1 MTSFAFCGR
10 VSTEDQQ
17 DPESSRGWQL
27 ARARALTAPH
37 GEIVA
42 EYFDVGQSRSLPWK
56 RRPEASRLLDSLK
69 DPRRGFDA
77 VVIGEPHR
85 AFYGNQFSL
94 TFPLFE
100 HYGVALWVPEV
111 GGPIDPTSEAHDLI
125 MSVFGGMSKGER
137 SRIKI
142 RVRTAMAA
150 QARTEGRFLGG
161 RPPYGYRIIDAGP
174 HPNPAKAA
182 EGGRLHVLEPD
193 PVTAPVVFRI
203 FREYASGRGLYVIAE
218 GLTADGIPSPSA
230 YDPKRNRH
238 RCGIAWSK
246 PAVRAILANP
256 RYTGWQVWNKQ
267 RKDEVL
273 IDVDDVALGHQT
285 RMRWNDPDA
294 WIYSTA
300 VVHTPLVDDE
310 MFRQVQARLAAKKA
324 DQTGPREPK
333 RSPHSYQLRG
343 RMHCGICQRRM
354 QGSWNNG
361 KPHYR
366 CVFPEQYALAN
377 QLQHPRS
384 IYVREELIVPALDR
398 WLARAFSPS
407 RLPDTIHALTAA
419 QDGDIDSRHAA
430 DLAQAR
436 QIIAACDAK
445 LERYR
450 AALEAGTD
458 PALVAR
464 WTATANV
471 ERTAA
476 QARLRT
482 TTGRGR
488 MTAQE
493 IKELVTALGG
503 IVAVL
508 AEADPAD
515 KAEVYEQLGL
525 HLTYEPGPQR
535 VIAEAKP
542 PTIMYRRGCPRAD
555 STTTPTRSPAR
566 RGW

>member
-285 RMRWNDPDA
+285 RMWWNDPDA

-354 QGSWNNG
+354 L
-361 KPHYR
+361 
-366 CVFPEQYALAN
+366 EQRQAPLPVRLPGAVRAG
-377 QLQHPRS
+377 QPVAAPAQHLRPRGTHRPGTRPVARPRVQPVPTPRHDPRAHRRPRRRHRQPSRGGPSAGTTDHRRLRRQTRTLPGRPRS
-384 IYVREELIVPALDR
+384 
-398 WLARAFSPS
+398 
-407 RLPDTIHALTAA
+407 
-419 QDGDIDSRHAA
+419 RH
-430 DLAQAR
+430 R
-436 QIIAACDAK
+436 
-445 LERYR
+445 
-450 AALEAGTD
+450 
-458 PALVAR
+458 
-464 WTATANV
+464 
-471 ERTAA
+471 
-476 QARLRT
+476 
-482 TTGRGR
+482 
-488 MTAQE
+488 
-493 IKELVTALGG
+493 
-503 IVAVL
+503 
-508 AEADPAD
+508 
-515 KAEVYEQLGL
+515 
-525 HLTYEPGPQR
+525 PGPRLEERHEQGQR
-535 VIAEAKP
+535 AGLRHLCAVGQEHSV
-542 PTIMYRRGCPRAD
+542 CSPRPVLGASFGED
-555 STTTPTRSPAR
+555 DGVTLVED
-566 RGW
+566 GG

>member
-1 MTSFAFCGR
+1 
-10 VSTEDQQ
+10 
-17 DPESSRGWQL
+17 L
-27 ARARALTAPH
+27 
-37 GEIVA
+37 
-42 EYFDVGQSRSLPWK
+42 
-56 RRPEASRLLDSLK
+56 
-69 DPRRGFDA
+69 
-77 VVIGEPHR
+77 
-85 AFYGNQFSL
+85 
-94 TFPLFE
+94 
-100 HYGVALWVPEV
+100 
-111 GGPIDPTSEAHDLI
+111 
-125 MSVFGGMSKGER
+125 
-137 SRIKI
+137 
-142 RVRTAMAA
+142 
-150 QARTEGRFLGG
+150 
-161 RPPYGYRIIDAGP
+161 
-174 HPNPAKAA
+174 
-182 EGGRLHVLEPD
+182 
-193 PVTAPVVFRI
+193 
-203 FREYASGRGLYVIAE
+203 
-218 GLTADGIPSPSA
+218 
-230 YDPKRNRH
+230 
-238 RCGIAWSK
+238 
-246 PAVRAILANP
+246 
-256 RYTGWQVWNKQ
+256 
-267 RKDEVL
+267 
-273 IDVDDVALGHQT
+273 
-285 RMRWNDPDA
+285 
-294 WIYSTA
+294 
-300 VVHTPLVDDE
+300 
-310 MFRQVQARLAAKKA
+310 
-324 DQTGPREPK
+324 
-333 RSPHSYQLRG
+333 
-343 RMHCGICQRRM
+343 

-542 PTIMYRRGCPRAD
+542 PTIMYRRECPRGDLNPHALY
-555 STTTPTRSPAR
+555 
-566 RGW
+566 GH

>member
-142 RVRTAMAA
+142 YQDPGADRDGRAGQDRGAIPRRSATLRLPHHRGRSAPEPGQGGRGRPVARPGTRSRHSPGRVSDLPRVRE
-150 QARTEGRFLGG
+150 RT
-161 RPPYGYRIIDAGP
+161 GP
-174 HPNPAKAA
+174 
-182 EGGRLHVLEPD
+182 
-193 PVTAPVVFRI
+193 
-203 FREYASGRGLYVIAE
+203 YVIAE

-294 WIYSTA
+294 WLYSTA
-300 VVHTPLVDDE
+300 VEHTPLVDDE

-343 RMHCGICQRRM
+343 RMHCGICQRRIAG
-354 QGSWNNG
+354 QL
-361 KPHYR
+361 
-366 CVFPEQYALAN
+366 EQRQAPL
-377 QLQHPRS
+377 P
-384 IYVREELIVPALDR
+384 V
-398 WLARAFSPS
+398 
-407 RLPDTIHALTAA
+407 RLPGAVRAGQPVAA
-419 QDGDIDSRHAA
+419 P
-430 DLAQAR
+430 AQHLR
-436 QIIAACDAK
+436 P
-445 LERYR
+445 R
-450 AALEAGTD
+450 GTHR
-458 PALVAR
+458 PGTRPVAR
-464 WTATANV
+464 
-471 ERTAA
+471 
-476 QARLRT
+476 
-482 TTGRGR
+482 
-488 MTAQE
+488 
-493 IKELVTALGG
+493 
-503 IVAVL
+503 
-508 AEADPAD
+508 P
-515 KAEVYEQLGL
+515 
-525 HLTYEPGPQR
+525 R
-535 VIAEAKP
+535 VQPVP
-542 PTIMYRRGCPRAD
+542 PPRHDPRAH
-555 STTTPTRSPAR
+555 R
-566 RGW
+566 RPRR